1 MLKLVFGL
9 SALMVIA
16 APAAAQQSTGKPQ
29 DPTKTDAAKIICK
42 KEDTIG
48 SRLGAKKV
56 CLTVQEWA
64 DLAAAN
70 REHTQDIQKDSGITP
85 SN

>member
-1 MLKLVFGL
+1 MSKLVFAL
-9 SALMVIA
+9 SALMLVA
-16 APAAAQQSTGKPQ
+16 SPAVAKQPTADKQ
-29 DPTKTDAAKIICK
+29 DTTRNESDKLICK

-56 CLTVQEWA
+56 CLTAQEWA

-70 REHTQDIQKDSGITP
+70 REHTEDIQKDSGFR
-85 SN
+85 SGQ